1 MVLALMDGWSGIIN
15 DVKGTFLKG
24 NLDQKKEQVYMKVP
38 QVFENYYAADV
49 LLLLLKA
56 IYGNN
61 QAEMTFWKE
70 ILKCIMH
77 MKYKRNGADPCM
89 YFENGQSQD

>member
-1 MVLALMDGWSGIIN
+1 
-15 DVKGTFLKG
+15 
-24 NLDQKKEQVYMKVP
+24 MKVP
-38 QVFENYYAADV
+38 QGFENYYAADV

-56 IYGNN
+56 IYGNK

-77 MKYKRNGADPCM
+77 MKYMLIRNLKDNRGGRRLLRPP
-89 YFENGQSQD
+89 NPHQSQVPPTA